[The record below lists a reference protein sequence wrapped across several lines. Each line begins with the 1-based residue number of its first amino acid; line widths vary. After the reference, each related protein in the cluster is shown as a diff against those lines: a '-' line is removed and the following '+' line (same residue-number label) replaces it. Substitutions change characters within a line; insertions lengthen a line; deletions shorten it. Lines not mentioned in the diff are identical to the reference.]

1 MTEKVQTTDIKAPA
15 AEGAAPAAAAVPG
28 AVVPPAPRRGP
39 GHRGADVR
47 DTVAEMTEKAQQLSL
62 EADSKVSGAM
72 KDVIYA
78 AAGMTGFA
86 IESARD
92 LVQYMVRRGQMRNE
106 EADKLLRDV
115 EEAHATRKPGTPH
128 PPRARRRPPHRS
140 RPRRSCRLRSSRRR
154 SPTRRRSS
162 PRPHPSRTRSS
173 SASRSRSRS
182 PRPPE
187 RAHRARPGRPR
198 RAHRPKR
205 RSPPSRR
212 QRAPASRPSRRKS
225 PPAGSVRLFAG
236 SRPLRQRPS
245 VLFAA
250 LAHRRQ
256 GGEPFSKLAGDPARN
271 SPRSHAAPR
280 PRRGSSRRRGATR
293 AVPASRPRR

>member
-1 MTEKVQTTDIKAPA
+1 MAKNHILAAVRAAASTTRSDPRQWPADAGAGESPFARQESSTNMTEKVQTTDIKAPA
-15 AEGAAPAAAAVPG
+15 TEGAAPVAAGVPG

-62 EADSKVSGAM
+62 EAHSKVAGAM

-128 PPRARRRPPHRS
+128 P
-140 RPRRSCRLRSSRRR
+140 
-154 SPTRRRSS
+154 
-162 PRPHPSRTRSS
+162 
-173 SASRSRSRS
+173 
-182 PRPPE
+182 
-187 RAHRARPGRPR
+187 
-198 RAHRPKR
+198 
-205 RSPPSRR
+205 
-212 QRAPASRPSRRKS
+212 
-225 PPAGSVRLFAG
+225 
-236 SRPLRQRPS
+236 
-245 VLFAA
+245 
-250 LAHRRQ
+250 
-256 GGEPFSKLAGDPARN
+256 
-271 SPRSHAAPR
+271 APR
-280 PRRGSSRRRGATR
+280 PSTPAPPKAPTPIVPAPQFKAPVPHSAAILAQAAPKPHEKFVGKSVAKALSKTAGKSAQSATR
-293 AVPASRPRR
+293 PAAKSAPTKSAKPASKSASKTAKSAKKPAGRKR

>member
-1 MTEKVQTTDIKAPA
+1 MTEKVQTTDIKPPA

-62 EADSKVSGAM
+62 EAHSKVAGAM

-128 PPRARRRPPHRS
+128 P
-140 RPRRSCRLRSSRRR
+140 
-154 SPTRRRSS
+154 
-162 PRPHPSRTRSS
+162 
-173 SASRSRSRS
+173 
-182 PRPPE
+182 
-187 RAHRARPGRPR
+187 
-198 RAHRPKR
+198 
-205 RSPPSRR
+205 
-212 QRAPASRPSRRKS
+212 
-225 PPAGSVRLFAG
+225 
-236 SRPLRQRPS
+236 
-245 VLFAA
+245 
-250 LAHRRQ
+250 
-256 GGEPFSKLAGDPARN
+256 
-271 SPRSHAAPR
+271 APR
-280 PRRGSSRRRGATR
+280 PSTPAPPKPPAPIVPPPQFKAPVPHSAAILAQAAPKPHEKFVGKSVAKSLAKAAGKSAQAATK
-293 AVPASRPRR
+293 PAAKSAPTKTAKPAKSAKPAAKSAGKSAKPAKKAAGRKR